1 MRPLVAALLIIFA
14 SGCPAALA
22 GDIRSEAVRFAPG
35 ASSTVINGRIVGRE
49 SVSYTIGAEA
59 GQVMTVRLNASN
71 TATYFNVY
79 APGRG
84 PGDEA
89 LAVSEIT
96 GPMTPET
103 NTFSAPLPTSG
114 VYTINV
120 YLYRNAAR
128 RGERSDYSLNIQIP
142 PREAA
147 SLSQPVQNDFADGLA
162 GGPDFWEVTGVGPG
176 DQLNVRHEPSTAGR
190 IVARVDN
197 GRVLRNRGCRMS
209 DGQRWCSVE
218 AADDAAVRG
227 WVAGRFL
234 RESAFTGASG
244 GEPAG
249 DALVPGTP
257 FNATGALPCARSRGQ
272 PMGQCTFGVK
282 RDGQGGGSI
291 TVSWPDGGNRVI
303 FFGNNTPTGFD
314 RSEADGSARMSV
326 SNASDLWT
334 VTIGDQRFEIPSVV
348 MTGG

>member
-1 MRPLVAALLIIFA
+1 MRIHPVVAAILILLA
-14 SGCPAALA
+14 SGFPAARA
-22 GDIRSEAVRFAPG
+22 SDIRSEAVRFEPG
-35 ASSTVINGRIVGRE
+35 TSSTVINGSIVGRE

-59 GQVMTVRLNASN
+59 GQLMTVRLNASN

-128 RGERSDYSLNIQIP
+128 RGDRSDYSLSIQIP
-142 PREAA
+142 PRDAA

-162 GGPDFWEVTGVGPG
+162 GGPDFWEVTGVSAG
-176 DQLNVRHEPSTAGR
+176 DQLNVRQEPSTAGR
-190 IVARVDN
+190 VVARVDN

-209 DGQRWCSVE
+209 GGQRWCEVE
-218 AADDAAVRG
+218 AADEAGLRG

-234 RESAFTGASG
+234 RESSYT
-244 GEPAG
+244 AG
-249 DALVPGTP
+249 SEGTNDALVPGTG
-257 FNATGALPCARSRGQ
+257 FNATGPLPCARSRGQ

-282 RDGQGGGSI
+282 RDGKGGGSI
-291 TVSWPDGGNRVI
+291 TVFWPDGGNRVI
-303 FFGNNTPTGFD
+303 FFENNTPTRFD
-314 RSEADGSARMSV
+314 RSEADGDAQMAV
-326 SNASDLWT
+326 SNVNDLWM
-334 VTIGDQRFEIPSVV
+334 VTIGDQRFEIPAAV